1 MASEDPPAE
10 TSPDTLIPVQE
21 NLSFQ
26 SYLRKRKDTM
36 KFNWAKYWFKL
47 QNTTLYFYTN
57 KDQQETSLRG
67 QYYMFSVQSVRSMS
81 DADGD
86 FTFEIV
92 MKNGKRKLLSAES
105 AELRDVWVQI
115 LWKSM
120 QLPGPGRYK
129 SSCTWYD
136 IPQLI
141 KKFSFSSKDDK
152 PVVVTNENAMKDD
165 GQPVVVTNENAMKD
179 DGQPVVVTDGNTMKD
194 DGQPVVVTNGNTMK
208 DDGQPVVVTDGNTM
222 KDDGQPVVVTDGNT
236 MKDDGQPVVVTNG
249 NTMKDDGQPVVVT
262 DGNTMKDDGQPVVVT
277 DGNTMKDDGQPVV
290 VTDDISEQPPGAE
303 QTAGIDGGG
312 PDAANVLLQFL
323 CSEQPLYTGEN
334 SDQSSD
340 DDDIYDV
347 PRPQAMN
354 LTVYSGVVLKAST
367 EVPDISSPA
376 CVPESP
382 AEESSPD

>member
-1 MASEDPPAE
+1 MASEDPPVE
-10 TSPDTLIPVQE
+10 TSTDTLIPVQE

-26 SYLRKRKDTM
+26 SFLRKRKDTM
-36 KFNWAKYWFKL
+36 KFNWATYWFKL

-67 QYYMFSVQSVRSMS
+67 QYYMFSVQSVRSLS

-105 AELRDVWVQI
+105 AELRDVWVRL

-141 KKFSFSSKDDK
+141 KKFSFSADK
-152 PVVVTNENAMKDD
+152 PVVVADDDKVTDDGRPVVVADDDKVKDD
-165 GQPVVVTNENAMKD
+165 GRPVVVADDNKVKD
-179 DGQPVVVTDGNTMKD
+179 DGRPVVVADDDKVKD
-194 DGQPVVVTNGNTMK
+194 DGRPVVVADDDKVK
-208 DDGQPVVVTDGNTM
+208 DDGRPVVVADDNKV
-222 KDDGQPVVVTDGNT
+222 KDDGRPVVVA
-236 MKDDGQPVVVTNG
+236 DDV
-249 NTMKDDGQPVVVT
+249 
-262 DGNTMKDDGQPVVVT
+262 
-277 DGNTMKDDGQPVV
+277 
-290 VTDDISEQPPGAE
+290 SEKPPGAV
-303 QTAGIDGGG
+303 QTDGIDDGR
-312 PDAANVLLQFL
+312 PDAANVLQQFL
-323 CSEQPLYTGEN
+323 CSVQPLYSGEN

-354 LTVYSGVVLKAST
+354 LTVYSGVVLKEST
-367 EVPDISSPA
+367 EVPDVSSPA

>member
-1 MASEDPPAE
+1 MASEDPPVE
-10 TSPDTLIPVQE
+10 TSTDTLIPVQE

-26 SYLRKRKDTM
+26 SFLRKRKDTM
-36 KFNWAKYWFKL
+36 KFNWATYWFKL

-67 QYYMFSVQSVRSMS
+67 QYYMFSVQSVRSLS

-105 AELRDVWVQI
+105 AELRDVWVRL

-141 KKFSFSSKDDK
+141 KKFSFSADK
-152 PVVVTNENAMKDD
+152 PVVVADDDKVTDDGRPVVVADDDKVKDD
-165 GQPVVVTNENAMKD
+165 GRPVVVADDNKVKD
-179 DGQPVVVTDGNTMKD
+179 DGRPVVVADDDKVKD
-194 DGQPVVVTNGNTMK
+194 DGRPVVVADDDKVK
-208 DDGQPVVVTDGNTM
+208 DDGRPVVVADDNKV
-222 KDDGQPVVVTDGNT
+222 KDDGRPVVVADDDKV
-236 MKDDGQPVVVTNG
+236 KDDGRPVVVSDDNKV
-249 NTMKDDGQPVVVT
+249 KDDGRPVVVA
-262 DGNTMKDDGQPVVVT
+262 DDV
-277 DGNTMKDDGQPVV
+277 
-290 VTDDISEQPPGAE
+290 SEKPPGAV
-303 QTAGIDGGG
+303 QTDGIDDGR
-312 PDAANVLLQFL
+312 PDAANVLQQFL
-323 CSEQPLYTGEN
+323 CSVQPLYSGEN

-354 LTVYSGVVLKAST
+354 LTVYSGVVLKEST
-367 EVPDISSPA
+367 EVPDVSSPA